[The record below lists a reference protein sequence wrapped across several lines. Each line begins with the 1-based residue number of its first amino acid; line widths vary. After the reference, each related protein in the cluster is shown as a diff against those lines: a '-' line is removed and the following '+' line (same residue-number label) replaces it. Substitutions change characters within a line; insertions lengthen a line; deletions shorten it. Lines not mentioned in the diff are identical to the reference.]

1 MHSVP
6 NCSQRPK
13 GPAWLA
19 ARRGDAAA
27 PAATVVGGGPLRE
40 WRSKQA
46 DLPSRAEAI
55 CRLVELGLAKGKA
68 R

>member
-1 MHSVP
+1 MIRLQP
-6 NCSQRPK
+6 D
-13 GPAWLA
+13 LA
-19 ARRGDAAA
+19 APLDAWRR
-27 PAATVVGGGPLRE
+27 
-40 WRSKQA
+40 KQA